1 MSTTSSNSASTLGPN
16 AVARTPHA
24 GAADLAPP
32 TANAHPLPDKP
43 LVTIQPRRPWSV
55 AELRDLWAYRELLY
69 FLIWRDLKVRYKQ
82 AALGVAWV
90 LLQPLL
96 MTLVFT
102 VFLGMLVRVPS
113 EGVPYTLFVYAG
125 LLLWTF
131 FSSAVTGGGNSLVV
145 NAHLITKVY
154 FPRVMIPAAAVAAR
168 LVDFAVSFLIVAGM
182 LVYYRVPPTW
192 NTLMLPPLIVL
203 AALLALGCATL
214 LSALN
219 VKYRD
224 VSIVLPVLI
233 QLWMYVSPV
242 LYPPRLVTDALGH
255 WGWVYAL
262 NPLVGVVDGFRA
274 ALFGGTFDLFALSV
288 SAAFTLALLAYATYT
303 FRRVECSVADVI

>member
-16 AVARTPHA
+16 AVARTPPHP
-24 GAADLAPP
+24 AADLTPP
-32 TANAHPLPDKP
+32 PANAHPLPDKP
-43 LVTIQPRRPWSV
+43 LVTIQPRRPWSA

-131 FSSAVTGGGNSLVV
+131 FSGAVTGGGNSLVV

-154 FPRVMIPAAAVAAR
+154 FPRVMIPTAAVAAR

-192 NTLMLPPLIVL
+192 NALMLLPLVAL

-224 VSIVLPVLI
+224 VGIVLPVLI

-242 LYPPRLVTDALGH
+242 LYPPRLVTDALGS

-274 ALFGGTFDLFALSV
+274 ALFGGPFDLFALGV
-288 SAAFTLALLAYATYT
+288 SAAFTLALLAYAAYT
-303 FRRVECSVADVI
+303 FRRVERSVADVI